1 MRTPFFHRSL
11 RSSRVDSITPAPDT
25 PWSLV
30 GSADETLHNQLEHFY
45 WEGIKG
51 ELENII
57 RTLKAWEQPELASVA
72 IEEEQDNHIHGFDAF
87 IDQVSQES
95 RAFAIRYGKK
105 REEWGNSRKNSLL
118 PPKVSYKDAL
128 VDRYLDQMAEY
139 KIAELKSGV
148 RKAIEA
154 LPIDLGTIRRARM
167 LLQSAGFLDIEKLI
181 EHRPPPSE
189 FTFWKRPAIPQL
201 TLSKLNE
208 SWIPRLEPLPCTKCK
223 NFIRGSMFTA
233 KDPTYPSIICEQC
246 YYGNERYAKTYKH
259 CILSEAITP
268 VRSRKICRCRD
279 VPHLDSSGHPR
290 GLFPVIKGENHLSAG
305 GFGSIQCGILKLGE
319 YVALAKYKGL
329 QTIVGLKANKKDNT
343 KPKKISGWRPGK
355 LTTVASRSLH
365 NSTSR
370 TPSESSTSVATEAQ
384 ADGDIP
390 LFFRKFTEKYPFGNV
405 HMALRVGP
413 LVIENGVSHTKRGAL
428 VTVRESPVF
437 HQRFDLVNSCDRCF
451 AVSEG
456 DSGRLLWQQKARP
469 RGLSKRFKAIMKQ
482 VVGVPFSGILDNESL
497 ENQIVEDIV
506 VASKLPF
513 DDPGLSAADQRS
525 LLDSAIGP
533 LLAKLQALIGWR
545 VKVYMESV
553 SNRLLDPKTKLS
565 WSLTGNNCQS
575 FCNTILE
582 PDLFEHLLNGPETMI
597 GPHSEPLY
605 EFLRTKFDVPIGLT
619 EEYLLK
625 FHFGRHDEADIID
638 TLLEYWY
645 DWGAFAAPL
654 YKYQDLFPWDCT
666 EAYGKYPTRCGDC
679 NLAKHVWAFPLDSWS
694 MTALHLTRDQH
705 LYAPG
710 LSEPAER
717 KPKTAAWMEN
727 RLSILTASY
736 LLTRAAVAM
745 AKTPRLCSATSW
757 LHSKHKGGLRA
768 ADPSLSRVKLGG
780 IHRAQP
786 FSHYF
791 EAGAYSHYFI
801 TEWALLSRRDQIE
814 AYELMRDGRIKLPD
828 VPYAFSSQSRF
839 EHLSKDGSSSFSG
852 FGGRIDAVGLADEDS
867 ARPTTSGLNSFEVE
881 LTHCDAGLGGYG
893 PALDAGTCPD
903 GGAPNCGA
911 SGCGN
916 SACGGAACG
925 GRGGSCGGGGGGGG
939 CGGGCGGGGGG
950 GGCGG
955 GD

>member
-105 REEWGNSRKNSLL
+105 REEWENARKSNLP

-148 RKAIEA
+148 RKAIEV
-154 LPIDLGTIRRARM
+154 
-167 LLQSAGFLDIEKLI
+167 
-181 EHRPPPSE
+181 
-189 FTFWKRPAIPQL
+189 

-208 SWIPRLEPLPCTKCK
+208 SWIPRLQPLPCTKCK

-246 YYGNERYAKTYKH
+246 YWLHFYGNERYTKTYKH

-279 VPHLDSSGHPR
+279 VPHFDSWGHPR
-290 GLFPVIKGENHLSAG
+290 SLFPVIKGENHLSAG

-319 YVALAKYKGL
+319 HVALAKYKGL
-329 QTIVGLKANKKDNT
+329 QTIVGLKANKNRPT
-343 KPKKISGWRPGK
+343 TISGVTRTPTKKISGWRPGK
-355 LTTVASRSLH
+355 LTTVASRGLH
-365 NSTSR
+365 NSASR

-428 VTVRESPVF
+428 VTVRETPVF

-513 DDPGLSAADQRS
+513 GDPGLSAADQRS

-545 VKVYMESV
+545 VKVYMESI

-605 EFLRTKFDVPIGLT
+605 LMSFVCPQDGYIKRKVRTKFDVPIGLT

-645 DWGAFAAPL
+645 DWGAFAAPP

-679 NLAKHVWAFPLDSWS
+679 NLAKHVWAFPFDSWS
-694 MTALHLTRDQH
+694 MTAMHLTRDQH

-727 RLSILTASY
+727 HLSILTASY

-745 AKTPRLCSATSW
+745 AKTPKLCSATW

-780 IHRAQP
+780 IHRA
-786 FSHYF
+786 
-791 EAGAYSHYFI
+791 
-801 TEWALLSRRDQIE
+801 
-814 AYELMRDGRIKLPD
+814 
-828 VPYAFSSQSRF
+828 
-839 EHLSKDGSSSFSG
+839 
-852 FGGRIDAVGLADEDS
+852 
-867 ARPTTSGLNSFEVE
+867 
-881 LTHCDAGLGGYG
+881 
-893 PALDAGTCPD
+893 
-903 GGAPNCGA
+903 
-911 SGCGN
+911 
-916 SACGGAACG
+916 
-925 GRGGSCGGGGGGGG
+925 
-939 CGGGCGGGGGG
+939 
-950 GGCGG
+950 
-955 GD
+955 